1 MVALADRAG
10 GMYRVAKGGLDEK
23 GKIIYDP
30 AVPLKETQQRIN
42 DVIMTAVDF
51 PSYINGGIRGRN
63 YRDDCLLHVGARTV
77 INLDISTFFESV
89 SEQAIRN
96 LWLRLF
102 GFAKPVAQILTG
114 LTSYKG
120 RLPRGAPTSSYLAN
134 LLFYDLEPGL
144 VEELSTMEI
153 TYSRYI
159 DDVSLSATRSLSKD
173 DVTRAIGFVDDMFV
187 KKGVKAN
194 RVKQHVGY
202 STRPLRVHA
211 INVNASEP
219 TIPKKV
225 RRGIKAGVYNLW
237 RDYEVQGFTD
247 ELLGRIRV
255 VQGQVAWMMQ
265 FHPAQAKPLKVS
277 IGKLVQELNA
287 LVLVSESLP
296 ADRSQITSGTIAVI
310 KYVR

>member
-1 MVALADRAG
+1 MINLANRAS
-10 GMYRVAKGGLDEK
+10 GMYRVAKDGLDEK

-30 AVPLKETQQRIN
+30 ASPLKETQQRIN

-89 SEQAIRN
+89 SERAIRN

-102 GFAKPVAQILTG
+102 GFAKPVAQILTR

-134 LLFYDLEPGL
+134 LLFYDSEPGL
-144 VEELSTMEI
+144 VDKLSTMEI

-159 DDVSLSATRSLSKD
+159 DDVSLSATHSLSKD
-173 DVTRAIGFVDDMFV
+173 DVTQAIGFVYGMFLQ
-187 KKGVKAN
+187 KGVKAN
-194 RVKQHVGY
+194 RVKQRVGY
-202 STRPLRVHA
+202 SSRPLRVHA

-219 TIPKKV
+219 TIPKDV
-225 RRGIKAGVYNLW
+225 RRGIKAGVHNLW
-237 RDYEVQGFTD
+237 RDYEVQGLTG
-247 ELLGRIRV
+247 ELLGRMRV

-265 FHPAQAKPLKVS
+265 FHPIQGAQLKVS
-277 IGKLVQELNA
+277 IGKLVQELNSVVPA
-287 LVLVSESLP
+287 SEDLS
-296 ADRSQITSGTIAVI
+296 ADRSQITSGTIAVV
-310 KYVR
+310 K